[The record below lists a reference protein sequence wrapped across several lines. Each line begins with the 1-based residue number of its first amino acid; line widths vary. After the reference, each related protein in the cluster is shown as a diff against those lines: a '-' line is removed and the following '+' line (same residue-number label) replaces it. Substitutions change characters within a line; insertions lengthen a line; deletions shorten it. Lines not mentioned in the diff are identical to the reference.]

1 MRLSNNGQLSI
12 IIPKLVITITKWLY
26 FLQTDGRTKIAKF
39 RENFLLSR
47 LKLRQLR
54 LLTAIAD
61 EGTVLKGSQAMN
73 IAQPAATKSI
83 KELEDALGVRLF
95 ERSSR
100 GVTPTDFGAVM
111 IKHAKL
117 ILTQLRHAGE
127 ELQSLEEGLSGRVH
141 VGTLLAASASLLPRV
156 LALLRERRPGIAV
169 TVAEGT
175 IDRLMPGL
183 RTGDI
188 DVVLGRLPEY
198 REREGLKQEVLYLD
212 TVSIMV
218 REGHPL
224 TTRASL
230 TLGDLVEQ
238 AWVLPPT
245 QTSLRRQ
252 IDHAFRHEDLDPPSG
267 VIESVSIL
275 TNHALLMNTDMIAAM
290 PHQVALGQAGLVAL
304 PVTLEGAGSRIGA
317 TTHANVD
324 LSAAAAY
331 FMSVVHEV
339 AAEIRDELG
348 QDQEGLA
355 RPPATRRQTK

>member
-1 MRLSNNGQLSI
+1 M
-12 IIPKLVITITKWLY
+12 PK
-26 FLQTDGRTKIAKF
+26 FHD
-39 RENFLLSR
+39 NFLLGR

-61 EGTVLKGSQAMN
+61 EGTVLKGSQALN

-83 KELEDALGVRLF
+83 KELEDALGVQLF
-95 ERSSR
+95 DRSSR
-100 GVTPTDFGAVM
+100 GVTPTDFGRVM

-141 VGTLLAASASLLPRV
+141 VGTLLAASTSLLPRA
-156 LALLRERRPGIAV
+156 LARLRERRPGIAV
-169 TVAEGT
+169 TVDEGT

-198 REREGLKQEVLYLD
+198 REREGLRQEVLYLD

-224 TTRASL
+224 TQRSGL
-230 TLGDLVEQ
+230 KLVDLIDQ
-238 AWVLPPT
+238 AWVMPPP

-252 IDHAFRHEDLDPPSG
+252 VDHAFRHEGLEPPND

-275 TNHALLMNTDMIAAM
+275 TNHALLMNTEMLATM
-290 PHQVALGQAGLVAL
+290 PHQVGMGQAGLTAL
-304 PVTLEGAGSRIGA
+304 PVVLEGANSRIGA
-317 TTHANVD
+317 TTHAHGE
-324 LSAAAAY
+324 LSAAASY
-331 FMSVVHEV
+331 FMAIVHEI
-339 AAEIRDELG
+339 AAEIRAELG
-348 QDQEGLA
+348 QDQDVVDD
-355 RPPATRRQTK
+355 PAVARRQTK

>member
-1 MRLSNNGQLSI
+1 M
-12 IIPKLVITITKWLY
+12 PK
-26 FLQTDGRTKIAKF
+26 FH
-39 RENFLLSR
+39 ENFLLSR

-61 EGTVLKGSQAMN
+61 EGTVLKGSQALN

-83 KELEDALGVRLF
+83 KELEDALGVQLF

-100 GVTPTDFGAVM
+100 GVTPTDFGRVM

-117 ILTQLRHAGE
+117 ILAQLRHAGE

-141 VGTLLAASASLLPRV
+141 VGTLLAASTSLLPRA
-156 LALLRERRPGIAV
+156 LARLRERRPGIAV

-198 REREGLKQEVLYLD
+198 REREG
-212 TVSIMV
+212 
-218 REGHPL
+218 HPL
-224 TTRASL
+224 TRRSSL
-230 TLGDLVEQ
+230 TLADLVEQ
-238 AWVLPPT
+238 AWVMPPT

-252 IDHAFRHEDLDPPSG
+252 IDQAFRHEDLEPPLD

-275 TNHALLMNTDMIAAM
+275 TNHALLVSTDMLAAM
-290 PHQVALGQAGLVAL
+290 PHQVGLSQAGLVAL

-317 TTHANVD
+317 TTHAHVE

-331 FMSVVHEV
+331 FMGVVQEV
-339 AAEIRDELG
+339 AAEIRGELG
-348 QDQEGLA
+348 QD
-355 RPPATRRQTK
+355 

>member
-1 MRLSNNGQLSI
+1 M
-12 IIPKLVITITKWLY
+12 PK
-26 FLQTDGRTKIAKF
+26 FH
-39 RENFLLSR
+39 ENFLLSR

-61 EGTVLKGSQAMN
+61 EGTVLKGSQALN

-83 KELEDALGVRLF
+83 KELEDALGVQLF

-100 GVTPTDFGAVM
+100 GVTPTDFGHVM

-117 ILTQLRHAGE
+117 ILAQLRHAGE

-141 VGTLLAASASLLPRV
+141 VGTLLAASTSLLPRA
-156 LALLRERRPGIAV
+156 LARLRERRPGIAV

-224 TTRASL
+224 ATRASL
-230 TLGDLVEQ
+230 TLADLVDQ
-238 AWVLPPT
+238 AWVMPPT

-252 IDHAFRHEDLDPPSG
+252 IDQAFRHEDLEPPLD

-275 TNHALLMNTDMIAAM
+275 TNHALLVSTDMLAAM
-290 PHQVALGQAGLVAL
+290 PHQVGLSQAGLTAL

-317 TTHANVD
+317 TMHANVE

-331 FMSVVHEV
+331 FMTVVHEV

-348 QDQEGLA
+348 QDQSGLA
-355 RPPATRRQTK
+355 EPRATRRQTK

>member
-1 MRLSNNGQLSI
+1 MDITVQIRCPGAKM
-12 IIPKLVITITKWLY
+12 PK
-26 FLQTDGRTKIAKF
+26 FH
-39 RENFLLSR
+39 ENFLLSR

-61 EGTVLKGSQAMN
+61 EGTVLKGSQALN

-83 KELEDALGVRLF
+83 KELEDALGVQLF
-95 ERSSR
+95 DRSSR
-100 GVTPTDFGAVM
+100 GVTPTDFGQVM

-141 VGTLLAASASLLPRV
+141 VGTLLAASTSLLPRA
-156 LALLRERRPGIAV
+156 LARLRERRPGIAV
-169 TVAEGT
+169 TVDEGT

-198 REREGLKQEVLYLD
+198 REREGLRQEVLYLD

-224 TTRASL
+224 TQRRDL
-230 TLGDLVEQ
+230 TLADLVDQ
-238 AWVLPPT
+238 AWVMPPP

-252 IDHAFRHEDLDPPSG
+252 VDHAFRHEGLEPPQD

-275 TNHALLMNTDMIAAM
+275 TNHALLMNTDMLATM
-290 PHQVALGQAGLVAL
+290 PHQVGIGQAGLTAL
-304 PVTLEGAGSRIGA
+304 PVILEGANSRIGA
-317 TTHANVD
+317 TTHAHGE
-324 LSAAAAY
+324 LSAAARY
-331 FMSVVHEV
+331 FMAVVHEV
-339 AAEIRDELG
+339 AAEIRAELG
-348 QDQEGLA
+348 QDQDVADGPGES
-355 RPPATRRQTK
+355 RRQTK

>member
-1 MRLSNNGQLSI
+1 M
-12 IIPKLVITITKWLY
+12 PK
-26 FLQTDGRTKIAKF
+26 FHD
-39 RENFLLSR
+39 NFLLSR

-61 EGTVLKGSQAMN
+61 EGTVLKGSQALN

-83 KELEDALGVRLF
+83 KELEDALGVQLF
-95 ERSSR
+95 DRSSR
-100 GVTPTDFGAVM
+100 GVTPTDFGRVM

-141 VGTLLAASASLLPRV
+141 VGTLLAASTSLLPRA
-156 LALLRERRPGIAV
+156 LARLRERRPGIAV
-169 TVAEGT
+169 TVDEGT

-198 REREGLKQEVLYLD
+198 REREGLRQEVLYLD

-224 TTRASL
+224 TQRSGLKLA
-230 TLGDLVEQ
+230 DLIDQ
-238 AWVLPPT
+238 AWVMPPP

-252 IDHAFRHEDLDPPSG
+252 VDHAFRHEGLEPPND

-275 TNHALLMNTDMIAAM
+275 TNHALLMNTDMLATM
-290 PHQVALGQAGLVAL
+290 PHQVGMGQAGLTAL
-304 PVTLEGAGSRIGA
+304 PVVLEGANSRIGA
-317 TTHANVD
+317 TTHAHGE
-324 LSAAAAY
+324 LSAAASY
-331 FMSVVHEV
+331 FMAIVHEI
-339 AAEIRDELG
+339 AAEIRAELG
-348 QDQEGLA
+348 QDQDVADDLA
-355 RPPATRRQTK
+355 VTRRQTK

>member
-1 MRLSNNGQLSI
+1 M
-12 IIPKLVITITKWLY
+12 PK
-26 FLQTDGRTKIAKF
+26 FHD
-39 RENFLLSR
+39 NFLLGR

-61 EGTVLKGSQAMN
+61 EGTVLKGSQALN

-83 KELEDALGVRLF
+83 KELEDALGVQLF
-95 ERSSR
+95 DRSSR
-100 GVTPTDFGAVM
+100 GVTPTDFGKVM

-141 VGTLLAASASLLPRV
+141 VGTLLAASTSLLPRA
-156 LALLRERRPGIAV
+156 LARLRQQRPGIAV

-198 REREGLKQEVLYLD
+198 REREGLTQEVLYLD
-212 TVSIMV
+212 TVSVMV
-218 REGHPL
+218 RADHPL
-224 TTRASL
+224 AGRAAL
-230 TLGDLVEQ
+230 TLADLVDQ
-238 AWVLPPT
+238 AWIVPPT

-252 IDHAFRHEDLDPPSG
+252 IDHAFRHEGLEPPRD

-275 TNHALLMNTDMIAAM
+275 TNHALLMSTDMLAAM
-290 PHQVALGQAGLVAL
+290 PRQVGIGQAGLVAL
-304 PVTLEGAGSRIGA
+304 PVTLEGANSRIGA
-317 TTHANVD
+317 TTHANVE
-324 LSAAAAY
+324 LSAAVKY
-331 FMSVVHEV
+331 FMEVIHDV
-339 AAEIRDELG
+339 AAEIRAELE
-348 QDQEGLA
+348 QDQDA
-355 RPPATRRQTK
+355 AADPRATRRQTR

>member
-1 MRLSNNGQLSI
+1 M
-12 IIPKLVITITKWLY
+12 PK
-26 FLQTDGRTKIAKF
+26 FH
-39 RENFLLSR
+39 ENFLLGR

-61 EGTVLKGSQAMN
+61 EGTVLKGSQALN

-83 KELEDALGVRLF
+83 KELEDALGVQLF
-95 ERSSR
+95 DRSSR
-100 GVTPTDFGAVM
+100 GVTPTDFGEVM

-141 VGTLLAASASLLPRV
+141 VGTLLAASTSLLPRA
-156 LALLRERRPGIAV
+156 LARLRERRPGIAV

-198 REREGLKQEVLYLD
+198 REREGLRQEVLYLD

-218 REGHPL
+218 RADHPL
-224 TTRASL
+224 TRRKAL
-230 TLGDLVEQ
+230 ILADLVDQ
-238 AWVLPPT
+238 AWVMPPP

-252 IDHAFRHEDLDPPSG
+252 IDHAFRHEGLEPPRD

-275 TNHALLMNTDMIAAM
+275 TNHALLMSTDMLAAM
-290 PHQVALGQAGLVAL
+290 PHQVGTAQAGLVAL
-304 PVTLEGAGSRIGA
+304 PVALEGANSRIGA
-317 TTHANVD
+317 TTHANVE
-324 LSAAAAY
+324 LSAAARY
-331 FMSVVHEV
+331 FMSLIHEV
-339 AAEIRDELG
+339 AAEIRAELG
-348 QDQEGLA
+348 QDQDLA
-355 RPPATRRQTK
+355 EPPPVRRQTR

>member
-1 MRLSNNGQLSI
+1 M
-12 IIPKLVITITKWLY
+12 V
-26 FLQTDGRTKIAKF
+26 AKF
-39 RENFLLSR
+39 HENFLLSR

-61 EGTVLKGSQAMN
+61 EGTVLKGSQVLN
-73 IAQPAATKSI
+73 IAQPAATKSV
-83 KELEDALGVRLF
+83 KELEDALGVQLF

-100 GVTPTDFGAVM
+100 GVTPTDFGHVM

-117 ILTQLRHAGE
+117 ILAQLRHAGE

-141 VGTLLAASASLLPRV
+141 VGTLLAASTSLLPRA
-156 LALLRERRPGIAV
+156 LARLRERRPGIAV

-198 REREGLKQEVLYLD
+198 RERDGLRQEVLYQD

-218 REGHPL
+218 REDHPL

-230 TLGDLVEQ
+230 ALADLVDQ
-238 AWVLPPT
+238 AWVMPPT

-252 IDHAFRHEDLDPPSG
+252 IDQAFRHEDLEPPRD

-275 TNHALLMNTDMIAAM
+275 TNHALLKSTDMLAAM
-290 PHQVALGQAGLVAL
+290 PHQVGIGQAGLIPL
-304 PVTLEGAGSRIGA
+304 PVTLEGANSRIGA
-317 TTHANVD
+317 TTHANVE

-331 FMSVVHEV
+331 FMSVIHEV
-339 AAEIRDELG
+339 AAEIREELG
-348 QDQEGLA
+348 QDQEALA
-355 RPPATRRQTK
+355 DPATRRQTK

>member
-1 MRLSNNGQLSI
+1 M
-12 IIPKLVITITKWLY
+12 PK
-26 FLQTDGRTKIAKF
+26 FH
-39 RENFLLSR
+39 ENFLLSR

-61 EGTVLKGSQAMN
+61 EGTVLKGSQALN

-83 KELEDALGVRLF
+83 KELEDALGVQLF

-100 GVTPTDFGAVM
+100 GVTPTDFGTVM

-117 ILTQLRHAGE
+117 ILAQLRHAGE

-141 VGTLLAASASLLPRV
+141 VGTLLAASTSLLPRA
-156 LALLRERRPGIAV
+156 LARLRERRPGIAV

-224 TTRASL
+224 AERASL
-230 TLGDLVEQ
+230 ALADLVEQ
-238 AWVLPPT
+238 AWVVPPT

-252 IDHAFRHEDLDPPSG
+252 IDQAFRYENLEPPLD

-275 TNHALLMNTDMIAAM
+275 TNHALLMSTDMLAAM
-290 PHQVALGQAGLVAL
+290 PHQVGQ
-304 PVTLEGAGSRIGA
+304 IGRA
-317 TTHANVD
+317 HV
-324 LSAAAAY
+324 
-331 FMSVVHEV
+331 
-339 AAEIRDELG
+339 
-348 QDQEGLA
+348 
-355 RPPATRRQTK
+355 

>member
-1 MRLSNNGQLSI
+1 MD
-12 IIPKLVITITKWLY
+12 ITI
-26 FLQTDGRTKIAKF
+26 QIRCPGAKMPKF
-39 RENFLLSR
+39 HENFLLSR

-61 EGTVLKGSQAMN
+61 EGTVLKGSQALN

-83 KELEDALGVRLF
+83 KELEDALGVQLF
-95 ERSSR
+95 DRSSR
-100 GVTPTDFGAVM
+100 GVTPTDFGKVM

-141 VGTLLAASASLLPRV
+141 VGTLLAASTSLLPRA
-156 LALLRERRPGIAV
+156 LARLRERRPGIAV
-169 TVAEGT
+169 TVDEGT

-198 REREGLKQEVLYLD
+198 REREGLRQEVLYLD

-224 TTRASL
+224 TQRRDL
-230 TLGDLVEQ
+230 TLADLVDQ
-238 AWVLPPT
+238 AWVMPPP

-252 IDHAFRHEDLDPPSG
+252 VDHAFRHEGLEPPQD

-275 TNHALLMNTDMIAAM
+275 TNHALLMNTDMLATM
-290 PHQVALGQAGLVAL
+290 PHQVGIGQAGLTAL
-304 PVTLEGAGSRIGA
+304 PVILEGANSRIGA
-317 TTHANVD
+317 TTHAHGE
-324 LSAAAAY
+324 LSAAARY
-331 FMSVVHEV
+331 FMAVVHEV
-339 AAEIRDELG
+339 AAEIRAELG
-348 QDQEGLA
+348 QDQDVADGPGES
-355 RPPATRRQTK
+355 RRQTK

>member
-1 MRLSNNGQLSI
+1 M
-12 IIPKLVITITKWLY
+12 PK
-26 FLQTDGRTKIAKF
+26 FH
-39 RENFLLSR
+39 ENFLLSR

-61 EGTVLKGSQAMN
+61 EGTVLKGSQALN

-83 KELEDALGVRLF
+83 KELEDALGVQLF
-95 ERSSR
+95 DRSSR
-100 GVTPTDFGAVM
+100 GVTPTDFGRVM

-141 VGTLLAASASLLPRV
+141 VGTLLAASTSLLPRA
-156 LALLRERRPGIAV
+156 LARLRERRPGIAV
-169 TVAEGT
+169 TVDEGT

-198 REREGLKQEVLYLD
+198 REREGLQQEVLYLD

-224 TTRASL
+224 TQRSGLKLA
-230 TLGDLVEQ
+230 DLIDQ
-238 AWVLPPT
+238 AWVMPPP

-252 IDHAFRHEDLDPPSG
+252 VDHAFRHEGLEPPND

-275 TNHALLMNTDMIAAM
+275 TNHALLMNTDMLATM
-290 PHQVALGQAGLVAL
+290 PHQVGIGQAGLTAL
-304 PVTLEGAGSRIGA
+304 PVILEGANSRIGA
-317 TTHANVD
+317 TTHAHSE
-324 LSAAAAY
+324 LSAAASY
-331 FMSVVHEV
+331 FMAIVHEI
-339 AAEIRDELG
+339 AAEIRAELG
-348 QDQEGLA
+348 QDQDAVDEPA
-355 RPPATRRQTK
+355 ATRRQMK

>member
-1 MRLSNNGQLSI
+1 M
-12 IIPKLVITITKWLY
+12 PK
-26 FLQTDGRTKIAKF
+26 FH
-39 RENFLLSR
+39 ENFLLSR

-61 EGTVLKGSQAMN
+61 EGTVLKGSQALN

-83 KELEDALGVRLF
+83 KELEDALGVQLF
-95 ERSSR
+95 DRSSR
-100 GVTPTDFGAVM
+100 GVTPTDFGRVM

-141 VGTLLAASASLLPRV
+141 VGTLLAASTSLLPRA
-156 LALLRERRPGIAV
+156 LARLRERRPGIAV
-169 TVAEGT
+169 TVDEGT

-198 REREGLKQEVLYLD
+198 REREGLRQEVLYLD

-224 TTRASL
+224 TQRSGL
-230 TLGDLVEQ
+230 KLVDLIDQ
-238 AWVLPPT
+238 AWVMPPP

-252 IDHAFRHEDLDPPSG
+252 VDHAFRHEGLEPPND

-275 TNHALLMNTDMIAAM
+275 TNHALLMNTDMLATM
-290 PHQVALGQAGLVAL
+290 PHQVGMGQAGLTAL
-304 PVTLEGAGSRIGA
+304 PVVLEGANSRIGA
-317 TTHANVD
+317 TTHAHGE
-324 LSAAAAY
+324 LSAAASY
-331 FMSVVHEV
+331 FMAIVHEI
-339 AAEIRDELG
+339 AAEIRAELG
-348 QDQEGLA
+348 QDQDVTDD
-355 RPPATRRQTK
+355 PAVARRQTK

>member
-1 MRLSNNGQLSI
+1 M
-12 IIPKLVITITKWLY
+12 PK
-26 FLQTDGRTKIAKF
+26 FH
-39 RENFLLSR
+39 ENFLLSR

-61 EGTVLKGSQAMN
+61 EGTVLKGSQALN

-83 KELEDALGVRLF
+83 KELEDALGVQLF
-95 ERSSR
+95 DRSSR
-100 GVTPTDFGAVM
+100 GVTPTDFGRVM

-141 VGTLLAASASLLPRV
+141 VGTLLAASTSLLPRA
-156 LALLRERRPGIAV
+156 LARLRERRPGIAV
-169 TVAEGT
+169 TVDEGT

-198 REREGLKQEVLYLD
+198 REREGLRQEVLYLD

-224 TTRASL
+224 TQRS
-230 TLGDLVEQ
+230 DLKLVDLIDQ
-238 AWVLPPT
+238 AWVMPPP

-252 IDHAFRHEDLDPPSG
+252 VDHAFRHEGLEPPND

-275 TNHALLMNTDMIAAM
+275 TNHALLMNTDMLATM
-290 PHQVALGQAGLVAL
+290 PHQVGMGQAGLTAL
-304 PVTLEGAGSRIGA
+304 PVVLEGANSRIGA
-317 TTHANVD
+317 TTHAHGE
-324 LSAAAAY
+324 LSAAASY
-331 FMSVVHEV
+331 FMAIVHEI
-339 AAEIRDELG
+339 AAEIRAELG
-348 QDQEGLA
+348 QDQDVA
-355 RPPATRRQTK
+355 DDPAVTRRQTK

>member
-1 MRLSNNGQLSI
+1 MD
-12 IIPKLVITITKWLY
+12 ITIEIRCP
-26 FLQTDGRTKIAKF
+26 GAKMPKF
-39 RENFLLSR
+39 HENYLLSR

-61 EGTVLKGSQAMN
+61 EGTVLKGSQALN

-83 KELEDALGVRLF
+83 KELEDALGVQLF
-95 ERSSR
+95 DRSSR
-100 GVTPTDFGAVM
+100 GVTPTDFGQVM

-141 VGTLLAASASLLPRV
+141 VGTLLAASTSLLPRA
-156 LALLRERRPGIAV
+156 LARLRERRPGIAV
-169 TVAEGT
+169 TVDEGT

-198 REREGLKQEVLYLD
+198 REREGLRQEVLYLD

-224 TTRASL
+224 TQRRDL
-230 TLGDLVEQ
+230 TLADLVDQ
-238 AWVLPPT
+238 AWVMPPP

-252 IDHAFRHEDLDPPSG
+252 VDHAFRHEGLEPPQD

-275 TNHALLMNTDMIAAM
+275 TNHALLMNTDMLATM
-290 PHQVALGQAGLVAL
+290 PHQVGIGQAGLTAL
-304 PVTLEGAGSRIGA
+304 PVILEGANSRIGA
-317 TTHANVD
+317 TTHAHGE
-324 LSAAAAY
+324 LSAAARY
-331 FMSVVHEV
+331 FMAVVHEV
-339 AAEIRDELG
+339 AAEIRAELG
-348 QDQEGLA
+348 QDQDVADGPGES
-355 RPPATRRQTK
+355 RRQTK